1 MSEALLHQI
10 IKTGRIAQKYED
22 IYPFKKWKV
31 NFANR
36 RLLTSAERF
45 TLRRALYR
53 LWLYSKAFHTPA
65 HVRTCRGLPEIMR
78 ERASLLHNFSTFEL
92 AEMLDV
98 HAVLR
103 DMVANNICP
112 SNGRIRQKFQ
122 KRYPE
127 GNNQLLFNI
136 HLNYTSASSNFA
148 SDGWVS
154 NGSFNKYQSR
164 LASTKWH
171 DPGAEG
177 WGDDISHYY
186 IIEDYMKLDP
196 EQLLYLRDN
205 CHLKA
210 QVESHV
216 RGLGEYFPNNGET
229 FSETLGL
236 VVKQRGGDLEELRHA
251 VEDGEVGVAL
261 YDD

>member
-1 MSEALLHQI
+1 MSEALLRQV
-10 IKTGRIAQKYED
+10 IKTGRVAQRYEE
-22 IYPFKKWKV
+22 IYPFKKWKID
-31 NFANR
+31 FQLR
-36 RLLTSAERF
+36 RLLTTDERF
-45 TLRRALYR
+45 ILRRALYR

-65 HVRTCRGLPEIMR
+65 HIRTCRGRPEVMR
-78 ERASLLHNFSTFEL
+78 ERAALLHNFTTAEL

-122 KRYPE
+122 KRYPDS
-127 GNNQLLFNI
+127 NNQLLFNI
-136 HLNYTSASSNFA
+136 HLNYPSVPSISTDGWIPSASL
-148 SDGWVS
+148 G
-154 NGSFNKYQSR
+154 KYQSR
-164 LASTKWH
+164 LSPNRWH

-216 RGLGEYFPNNGET
+216 RGLGDYFGNNGET
-229 FSETLGL
+229 FSETLGF
-236 VVKQRGGDLEELRHA
+236 VVKQRGRDLEEMRHA